1 LRKGIEF
8 IESMGS
14 LYSFIVDYVDHE
26 EFHVMEEASRLTN
39 APLIQRVTSD
49 ETDKLSLDVVEN
61 A

>member
-1 LRKGIEF
+1 
-8 IESMGS
+8 MGS